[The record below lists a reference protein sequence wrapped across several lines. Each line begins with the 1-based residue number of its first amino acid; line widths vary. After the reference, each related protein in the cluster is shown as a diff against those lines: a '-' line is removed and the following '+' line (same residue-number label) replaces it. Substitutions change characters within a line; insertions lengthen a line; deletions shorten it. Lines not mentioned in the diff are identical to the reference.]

1 MRRLKQLLSG
11 IDRQS
16 YQAYK
21 TLKGVYRY
29 PDFTLSIDHV
39 QGDPFAEPSR
49 ISVRMPMQQAGYPK
63 QLWAT
68 PVRRVALEDF
78 VARALR
84 TAIRERVRG
93 GRGTGKS
100 GLVEICAGGQQVLRR
115 NAVILNANAVE
126 ARLTMGLPAAGRRV
140 LSQEA
145 AEMFFRE
152 LPAVVAHGMAYRQL
166 SPQAAELHVK
176 SVEDQVYLRQWLDS
190 AGLVAFL
197 ADGSILPR
205 RSGIDDRPLTEG
217 ALPLRAPESLA
228 RTVKLPNAGSV
239 RGMGVPRGV
248 TLVVGGGFHGKSTL
262 LHALERGVYD
272 HVPGDGREQV
282 ATSPSAMKVRAEDG
296 RAVSRVDISPF
307 IDRLPL
313 GRDTERFTTDNAS
326 GSTSQAA
333 AIMEAMECGTQL
345 LLVDEDT
352 SATNFMIR
360 DHRMQSLVAKEKE
373 PITPFLHRVRELFE
387 RHGVSTVLVMGGSG
401 DYFEA
406 ADTVVMLDTY
416 QPVDVT
422 REARRLA
429 GNDLQRLPLGT
440 VAGLKPITTR
450 RPRRSDLNAGYG
462 RREVKIGA
470 RGQSALLYGK
480 HTIELSKVEQLV
492 DVGQTRAVG
501 WLIHY
506 YAKHGAQQPI
516 SLVAGLRSALS
527 EVEDRGLDI
536 LLPWTAGNLAMPRLH
551 ELAAAVNRMR
561 GLQWD

>member
-11 IDRQS
+11 IDHQS

-21 TLKGVYRY
+21 SLKGVYRY

-49 ISVRMPMQQAGYPK
+49 VSVRMPMQQAGYPK
-63 QLWAT
+63 QLWTT

-84 TAIRERVRG
+84 AAIGERVRG
-93 GRGTGKS
+93 SRGTGKS
-100 GLVEICAGGQQVLRR
+100 GLVEISAGGQQVIRR
-115 NAVILNANAVE
+115 NAVILNADAVE

-145 AEMFFRE
+145 EEMFFRE
-152 LPAVVAHGMAYRQL
+152 LPAVVAHGMLYHQL
-166 SPQAAELHVK
+166 SPQAVELHVK

-190 AGLVAFL
+190 AKLVAFV

-205 RSGIDDRPLTEG
+205 HSGIDDRPLAQG
-217 ALPLRAPESLA
+217 ALPLRAPDALA

-272 HVPGDGREQV
+272 HMPGDGREQV
-282 ATSPSAMKVRAEDG
+282 ATLASAVKVRAEDG
-296 RAVSRVDISPF
+296 RGVSRVDITPF
-307 IDRLPL
+307 IDGLPL
-313 GRDTERFTTDNAS
+313 GRDTGRFTTDNAS

-333 AIMEAMECGTQL
+333 AIMEAMECGAQL

-360 DHRMQSLVAKEKE
+360 DRRMQSLVAKDKE

-406 ADTVVMLDTY
+406 ADTVIMMDTY

-422 REARRLA
+422 RKARQLA
-429 GNDLQRLPLGT
+429 GNDLQRLPLRT
-440 VAGLKPITTR
+440 QANLKPKTTR

-470 RGQSALLYGK
+470 RGQSALLYGR
-480 HTIELSKVEQLV
+480 HTVELSNIEQLV
-492 DVGQTRAVG
+492 DVGQTRAIG

-506 YAKHGAQQPI
+506 YAKHSAQEPAT
-516 SLVAGLRSALS
+516 LVAGLRSALS
-527 EVEDRGLDI
+527 EVEEHGLDI

-561 GLQWD
+561 GLQWE

>member
-190 AGLVAFL
+190 AAC
-197 ADGSILPR
+197 
-205 RSGIDDRPLTEG
+205 
-217 ALPLRAPESLA
+217 
-228 RTVKLPNAGSV
+228 
-239 RGMGVPRGV
+239 
-248 TLVVGGGFHGKSTL
+248 
-262 LHALERGVYD
+262 
-272 HVPGDGREQV
+272 GDSCR
-282 ATSPSAMKVRAEDG
+282 
-296 RAVSRVDISPF
+296 
-307 IDRLPL
+307 
-313 GRDTERFTTDNAS
+313 
-326 GSTSQAA
+326 
-333 AIMEAMECGTQL
+333 
-345 LLVDEDT
+345 
-352 SATNFMIR
+352 
-360 DHRMQSLVAKEKE
+360 
-373 PITPFLHRVRELFE
+373 
-387 RHGVSTVLVMGGSG
+387 
-401 DYFEA
+401 
-406 ADTVVMLDTY
+406 
-416 QPVDVT
+416 
-422 REARRLA
+422 
-429 GNDLQRLPLGT
+429 
-440 VAGLKPITTR
+440 
-450 RPRRSDLNAGYG
+450 
-462 RREVKIGA
+462 
-470 RGQSALLYGK
+470 
-480 HTIELSKVEQLV
+480 
-492 DVGQTRAVG
+492 
-501 WLIHY
+501 
-506 YAKHGAQQPI
+506 
-516 SLVAGLRSALS
+516 
-527 EVEDRGLDI
+527 
-536 LLPWTAGNLAMPRLH
+536 
-551 ELAAAVNRMR
+551 
-561 GLQWD
+561 